1 MLLPVKSVPGPY
13 PEDVRVAQVSF
24 RLGGVDGVSIEAAKW
39 ASALRT
45 LGHEVVT
52 VAGDGP
58 VDRRLAGLAI
68 GANDPPSADELAR
81 ALADADLV
89 IVENLL
95 SLPLNPG
102 AAAVCA
108 EVLHGRSAILHHHD
122 LAWQRAHLAHLDGP
136 PDDPRWLHV
145 TINVRSTHELAE
157 RGIAATTIYNA
168 FDCDPPVG
176 DREGTRAAL
185 GLHEERLVLFPSRA
199 IARKNVAGALE
210 LAEALEAVLWLLGP
224 PEDGYDDELAS
235 LLAASPVAVRR
246 GPVGTVHDAYAAADL
261 VVLPSTWEG
270 FGNAT
275 IESVTHRK
283 PLAVY
288 PYPVLAELRAFGL
301 SFFDL
306 GDLEGITAE
315 LEYPDVARFEHNL
328 AIARGHFNLAGLP
341 GRLATLLQD
350 TGGH

>member
-1 MLLPVKSVPGPY
+1 M
-13 PEDVRVAQVSF
+13 RVAQVSF

-39 ASALRT
+39 ANALRS

-58 VDRRLAGLAI
+58 VERRLYGLAI
-68 GANDPPSADELAR
+68 GAVDPPSADELAR
-81 ALADADLV
+81 ALTDVDLV

-108 EVLHGRSAILHHHD
+108 EVIVDRPAILHHHD
-122 LAWQRAHLAHLDGP
+122 LAWQRAHLAHVEGP
-136 PDDPRWLHV
+136 PDDPHWRHV
-145 TINVRSTHELAE
+145 TINERSAAELAE

-168 FDCDPPVG
+168 FDCDPPFG
-176 DREGTRAAL
+176 DRARTRAAL
-185 GLHEERLVLFPSRA
+185 SLHDEPLVLFPSRA

-210 LAEALEAVLWLLGP
+210 LAEALHAVLWLLGP

-235 LLAASPVAVRR
+235 LLAASPVEVRR
-246 GPVGTVHDAYAAADL
+246 GPVGSIHDAYAACDL

-288 PYPVLAELRAFGL
+288 PYPVLAELSARGL

-306 GDLEGITAE
+306 EDLEGIAAC
-315 LEYPDVARFEHNL
+315 LEHADVTRLEHHLEVAR
-328 AIARGHFNLAGLP
+328 AHFNLADLP
-341 GRLATLLQD
+341 ARLATLLD
-350 TGGH
+350 DVRDH

>member
-1 MLLPVKSVPGPY
+1 M
-13 PEDVRVAQVSF
+13 RVAQVSF

-39 ASALRT
+39 AGALSA

-52 VAGDGP
+52 VAGEGP
-58 VDRRLAGLAI
+58 VDRRLGGLAI
-68 GANDPPSADELAR
+68 GADSPPHAEELED
-81 ALADADLV
+81 ALRDADLV

-102 AAAVCA
+102 AADVCA
-108 EVLHGRSAILHHHD
+108 AVLRDRPAILHHHD
-122 LAWQRAHLAHLDGP
+122 LAWQRAHLAHFDDV
-136 PDDPRWLHV
+136 PDDPHWRHV
-145 TINVRSTHELAE
+145 TINERSALELE
-157 RGIAATTIYNA
+157 QRGITATTIYNA

-176 DREGTRAAL
+176 DRRATREVL
-185 GLHEERLVLFPSRA
+185 FVHDEPLVLFPSRA
-199 IARKNVAGALE
+199 IARKNVAGALR
-210 LAEALEAVLWLLGP
+210 LAGKLDAVLWLLGP

-235 LLAASPVAVRR
+235 LLDSSPVEVRR
-246 GPVGTVHDAYAAADL
+246 GPVGSIHDAYAACDL

-288 PYPVLAELRAFGL
+288 PYPVLAELRARGL

-306 GDLEGITAE
+306 EDLEGIAAC
-315 LEYPDVARFEHNL
+315 LEHPDVARVEHNL
-328 AIARGHFNLAGLP
+328 AVARAHFNLADLP
-341 GRLATLLQD
+341 GRLATLLGD
-350 TGGH
+350 AVGH